1 MIYEPSWLNN
11 ANDLTVASVYD
22 YGSGIS
28 SITST
33 TNELSESIE
42 KLQDSVEFLKGVFDQ
57 LKDSVDCLHT
67 RVGCA
72 EYDIYTLSKDF
83 EEFKNPPSDIRPG
96 TVIKTVSP
104 KIKYDLEIFDQIGL
118 AQAFYILCSDN
129 PFLN

>member
-1 MIYEPSWLNN
+1 MIYEPSWLNST
-11 ANDLTVASVYD
+11 NDLKISSVYD

-33 TNELSESIE
+33 TNELLDSIE
-42 KLQDSVEFLKGVFDQ
+42 KLQDSVEFLRGVFDQ

-67 RVGCA
+67 RVGCV
-72 EYDIYTLSKDF
+72 EFDVYSLNKDF

-118 AQAFYILCSDN
+118 AQAFHILCSDN

>member
-1 MIYEPSWLNN
+1 MIYEPSWLNST
-11 ANDLTVASVYD
+11 NDLTVTSVYD

-33 TNELSESIE
+33 TNELLDSIE
-42 KLQDSVEFLKGVFDQ
+42 KLQDNVEFLKGVFDQ

-67 RVGCA
+67 RVGCV
-72 EYDIYTLSKDF
+72 EFDVYSLNKDF

-96 TVIKTVSP
+96 TVIKTVNP

-118 AQAFYILCSDN
+118 AQAFYVLCSDN

>member
-1 MIYEPSWLNN
+1 MIYEPSWLNSTN
-11 ANDLTVASVYD
+11 ELKISSVCD
-22 YGSGIS
+22 YGSGMA

-33 TNELSESIE
+33 ANALSSSIE
-42 KLQDSVEFLKGVFDQ
+42 ELQNNIEFLKGVFDQ

-67 RVGCA
+67 RVGCV
-72 EYDIYTLSKDF
+72 EFDIYSLNNDF
-83 EEFKNPPSDIRPG
+83 EEFKNPSSDIRPG
-96 TVIKTVSP
+96 TDAITVNP